1 MCLDALTQ
9 IRYTRGGV
17 RWEAEELE
25 LVQELGLQL
34 GLQLVLE
41 LGLQLELE
49 PGLGLVL
56 PPGAHRLPV
65 DAD

>member
-34 GLQLVLE
+34 
-41 LGLQLELE
+41 ELE

>member
-9 IRYTRGGV
+9 IRYTRIGV
-17 RWEAEELE
+17 RWEAEELK
-25 LVQELGLQL
+25 LVQELELQSE
-34 GLQLVLE
+34 LV
-41 LGLQLELE
+41 LELE